1 MKRSTLLLVVTAL
14 LLLAFGSTLFVQKEK
29 EVEQQLE
36 EISPSQDPEAQA
48 ARLTSHLLIRK
59 IEQLRNT
66 AVYLQHREEGR
77 KLLELGIPEEEGEE
91 NEETGE

>member
-1 MKRSTLLLVVTAL
+1 MKRSTILLITTVVLLV
-14 LLLAFGSTLFVQKEK
+14 AFGGTFFVQQEK
-29 EVEQQLE
+29 EAEMQLD

-66 AVYLQHREEGR
+66 AIYLQHREEGR
-77 KLLELGIPEEEGEE
+77 KLLELGIPEEEEE
-91 NEETGE
+91 ESEEREE